1 MDYVDLHDS
10 HVKLHNVK
18 SFVVPPKGMK
28 KKPTRLFFHVF
39 ENIHYLACDIKEV
52 SYNK

>member
-18 SFVVPPKGMK
+18 SFVVPHKGMK
-28 KKPTRLFFHVF
+28 KRTRNFFHVF
-39 ENIHYLACDIKEV
+39 ENIHYLSCDIGEV

>member
-1 MDYVDLHDS
+1 MDYVDLHDN

-18 SFVVPPKGMK
+18 SFVVPRKGMK
-28 KKPTRLFFHVF
+28 QTTREKNHVF
-39 ENIHYLACDIKEV
+39 ENIRYLSCDIGEV

>member
-18 SFVVPPKGMK
+18 FFVVPHKGT
-28 KKPTRLFFHVF
+28 KKPKRFFFHVF
-39 ENIHYLACDIKEV
+39 ENIHYLSCDIEEV